1 MRQRIFNSWICAT
14 LLPCAALAQQPVD
27 YSAVEIRT
35 TRLAADFYT
44 LEGQGGTISMLA
56 GPEGVLLVDSQ
67 FAPLTNKLVAA
78 IRKVSDKPIRFLV
91 NTHLHGDHTG
101 GNENF
106 AKLGATIFS
115 REQLRA
121 RLAAPAAP
129 PGGAPAAAVAPL
141 SLPVVTYDAP
151 VTIHLNG
158 ETVQLIP
165 IRAAHTDGDTLIAFA
180 RHDILAVGDYY
191 RGVGFPRI
199 DRGNGGTLAGLLAGF
214 NETINRAGPATRII
228 PGHGPVT
235 DRNALIS
242 QRDLVIAMRDKVA
255 PLVRQGRTVEEV
267 LAAKLTAPY
276 EEKVP
281 QGAQTAEQFIR
292 WLYAELKGG

>member
-1 MRQRIFNSWICAT
+1 MPHRIRHLT
-14 LLPCAALAQQPVD
+14 LLALLPAAAMAQQPVD

-35 TRLAADFYT
+35 TQLAADFHT
-44 LEGQGGTISMLA
+44 LEGQGGTISVLA
-56 GPEGVLLVDSQ
+56 GPDGVLLVDSQ
-67 FAPLTNKLVAA
+67 FAPLTDKLVAA

-106 AKLGATIFS
+106 ARLGATIFS

-121 RLAAPAAP
+121 RLATPAPA

-165 IRAAHTDGDTLIAFA
+165 IRAAHTDGDTLIAFP

-199 DRGNGGTLAGLLAGF
+199 DRGNGGTLAGLIAGF

-235 DRNALIS
+235 DRNALIA
-242 QRDLVIAMRDKVA
+242 QRDLVIAVRDKVA
-255 PLVRQGRTVEEV
+255 PMVRQGRTVEEV

>member
-1 MRQRIFNSWICAT
+1 MSRRLRHLPLLA
-14 LLPCAALAQQPVD
+14 LLPAAVLAQQPVD
-27 YSAVEIRT
+27 YSKVEITT
-35 TRLAADFYT
+35 TRLAADFHT
-44 LEGQGGTISMLA
+44 LEGQGGTISVLS
-56 GPEGVLLVDSQ
+56 GPDGVLLVDAQ
-67 FAPLTNKLVAA
+67 YAQLTDKLVAA
-78 IRKVSDKPIRFLV
+78 IRRISDKPIRFLV

-106 AKLGATIFS
+106 AKLGTTIFS

-121 RLAAPAAP
+121 RMATPNAAPQA
-129 PGGAPAAAVAPL
+129 
-141 SLPVVTYDAP
+141 LPVVTYDAP
-151 VTIHLNG
+151 VTLHLNG

-165 IRAAHTDGDTLIAFA
+165 IRAAHTDGDTLIAFPK
-180 RHDILAVGDYY
+180 HDILAVGDYY

-199 DRGNGGTLAGLLAGF
+199 DRGSGGTLAGLIAGF
-214 NETINRAGPATRII
+214 NETINRAGPNTRVI

-235 DRNALIS
+235 DRTALVA
-242 QRDLVIAMRDKVA
+242 QRDLVIAVRDRMA
-255 PLVRQGRTVEEV
+255 PLVAQGRTVEEV

-276 EEKVP
+276 EDKVP

>member
-1 MRQRIFNSWICAT
+1 MPRIHHLSLIAV
-14 LLPCAALAQQPVD
+14 LLPIAAMAQQPVD
-27 YSAVEIRT
+27 YSKVEIT
-35 TRLAADFYT
+35 TTKLAADFYT

-67 FAPLTNKLVAA
+67 FAPLTDKLVAA
-78 IRKVSDKPIRFLV
+78 IRTISDRPIRFLV
-91 NTHLHGDHTG
+91 NTHLHGDHIG

-106 AKLGATIFS
+106 ARLGVTIFS

-121 RLAAPAAP
+121 RLAAPAPA
-129 PGGAPAAAVAPL
+129 PGGAPTAAAAPL
-141 SLPVVTYDAP
+141 ALPVVTYDAP

-158 ETVQLIP
+158 ESVQLIP
-165 IRAAHTDGDTLIAFA
+165 IRAAHTDGDTLIAFP
-180 RHDILAVGDYY
+180 RHDIIAVGDYY
-191 RGVGFPRI
+191 RGIGFPRI
-199 DRGNGGTLAGLLAGF
+199 DRGNGGTLAGLMAGF
-214 NETINRAGPATRII
+214 NETINRAGPNTRVI

-235 DRNALIS
+235 DRNALIA
-242 QRDLVIAMRDKVA
+242 QRDLIIAMRDKVA
-255 PLVRQGRTVEEV
+255 PLVKQGKTVEEV

-292 WLYAELKGG
+292 WLYAEVKGG